1 MPYATQTP
9 EQRRAS
15 NEKGYA
21 KRLGIT
27 VEQLEARRQAA
38 REWKERNKHRR
49 TKHGYVS
56 DSSGKLK
63 TGPKPG
69 SKIKRDLWWER
80 LKKKHAK
87 WEGTRLEKST
97 NKPIFLTHS
106 MAEREALKAGE

>member
-15 NEKGYA
+15 NKKGYA

-27 VEQLEARRQAA
+27 VEQLEARRAA
-38 REWKERNKHRR
+38 RKPNAQNEIKAP
-49 TKHGYVS
+49 S
-56 DSSGKLK
+56 QKLK

-69 SKIKRDLWWER
+69 SKMNKVKVDIWWER

-87 WEGTRLEKST
+87 WEGTRLESLQT
-97 NKPIFLTHS
+97 SLSF
-106 MAEREALKAGE
+106 